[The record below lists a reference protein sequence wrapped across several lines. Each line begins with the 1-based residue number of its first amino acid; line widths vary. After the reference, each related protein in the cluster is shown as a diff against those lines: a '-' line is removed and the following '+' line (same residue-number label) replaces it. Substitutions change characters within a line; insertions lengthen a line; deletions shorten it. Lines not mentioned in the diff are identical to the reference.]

1 MKMEMKNRSNRYDIN
16 RPSSRNTHKYSTY
29 EKCFSMMMPICV
41 KLDLSNI
48 WRSVHEKVKQ
58 HWG

>member
-16 RPSSRNTHKYSTY
+16 RPSSRNAHKYSTY
-29 EKCFSMMMPICV
+29 EKYLSMMMPLCI

-48 WRSVHEKVKQ
+48 
-58 HWG
+58 